1 VVFVGESEWKIGVAA
16 RRAPDGPVGFRVV
29 NKGDARHELVV
40 IRTSRAAAKLPM
52 KGAVASEAGAVG
64 EVEGLRHGQTKTLR
78 AKLAPGHYA
87 LICNLPGHY
96 RRGMFADFA
105 VR

>member
-1 VVFVGESEWKIGVAA
+1 
-16 RRAPDGPVGFRVV
+16 
-29 NKGDARHELVV
+29 
-40 IRTSRAAAKLPM
+40 M